1 MGLSGRP
8 PRDGGFDP
16 RLEMSPEE
24 LHLLRDLFLQ
34 ASGFLLRE
42 DLKFIAERRLAP
54 RLELLGL
61 RDFAGYA
68 RYLRFDAR
76 GADELESAIDLLV
89 PHETYFFR
97 EPTQLRC
104 FEQELMP
111 LVEKKNERSRSL
123 QLWSA
128 GCSTGEEPYTLSMLL
143 HDRPSV
149 QGWDRDILGTDLSR
163 KALTS
168 ARKAEYGPM
177 ALRATTPEQKAKF
190 FEPVTH
196 PTSSHQGALNDSGRV
211 RLLPQFREPVRFG
224 QLNLLD
230 TSAASL
236 LPRFD
241 VIFCRNVLIY
251 FDQATRRRVVELFFE
266 RLTQGGYLLLGHSEN
281 LLHLSTRF
289 ELVQLEGDLVYRRPG
304 P

>member
-1 MGLSGRP
+1 
-8 PRDGGFDP
+8 
-16 RLEMSPEE
+16 MSAEE
-24 LHLLRDLFLQ
+24 LHLLRDIFSQ

-61 RDFAGYA
+61 RDFTGYA

-97 EPTQLRC
+97 EPTQLEC
-104 FEQELMP
+104 FEKEVMP
-111 LVEKKNERSRSL
+111 LLIQKNARIRSL
-123 QLWSA
+123 HAWSA
-128 GCSTGEEPYTLSMLL
+128 GCSTGEEPYTLSMIL
-143 HDRPSV
+143 DGMAGV
-149 QGWDRDILGTDLSR
+149 AGWDLDILGTDLSR
-163 KALTS
+163 KSLTT
-168 ARKAEYGPM
+168 ARKAEFGPM
-177 ALRATTPEQKAKF
+177 ALRATTPEQKLRY
-190 FEPVTH
+190 FEPLD
-196 PTSSHQGALNDSGRV
+196 GGRV
-211 RLLPQFREPVRFG
+211 QLKQKFRDPVRFG

-230 TSAASL
+230 TSAAAL

-266 RLTQGGYLLLGHSEN
+266 RLTDGGYLLLGHSEN

-289 ELVQLEGDLVYRRPG
+289 ELVQLKGDLVYRRPA

>member
-1 MGLSGRP
+1 MGPTDS
-8 PRDGGFDP
+8 
-16 RLEMSPEE
+16 RLEMSAEE
-24 LHLLRDLFLQ
+24 LHLLRDLFQQ

-42 DLKFIAERRLAP
+42 DLKFIAERRLAS

-61 RDFAGYA
+61 RDFTAYA

-76 GADELESAIDLLV
+76 GPDELESAIDLLV

-104 FEQELMP
+104 FEEELMP
-111 LVEKKNERSRSL
+111 LVEKKNERTRSL
-123 QLWSA
+123 QIWSA
-128 GCSTGEEPYTLSMLL
+128 GCCTGEEPYTLSMLL
-143 HDRPSV
+143 LDRPTV
-149 QGWDRDILGTDLSR
+149 KGWDLDILGTDLSR

-177 ALRATTPEQKAKF
+177 ALRATTPEQKEKF
-190 FEPVTH
+190 FQPME
-196 PTSSHQGALNDSGRV
+196 GGRV
-211 RLLPQFREPVRFG
+211 TLSPRFREPVRFG
-224 QLNLLD
+224 RLNLLD

-251 FDQATRRRVVELFFE
+251 FDQATRRRVIELFFE
-266 RLTQGGYLLLGHSEN
+266 RLNRGGYLLLGHSEN
-281 LLHLSTRF
+281 LLQLSTRF

>member
-1 MGLSGRP
+1 MGPTDS
-8 PRDGGFDP
+8 
-16 RLEMSPEE
+16 RLEMSAEE
-24 LHLLRDLFLQ
+24 LHLLRDLFQQ

-42 DLKFIAERRLAP
+42 DLKFIAERRLAS

-61 RDFAGYA
+61 RDFTAYA

-76 GADELESAIDLLV
+76 GPDELESAIDLLV

-104 FEQELMP
+104 FEEELMP
-111 LVEKKNERSRSL
+111 LVEKKNERTRSL
-123 QLWSA
+123 QIWSA
-128 GCSTGEEPYTLSMLL
+128 GCCTGEEPYTLSMLL
-143 HDRPSV
+143 LDRPTV
-149 QGWDRDILGTDLSR
+149 KGWDLDILGTDLSR

-177 ALRATTPEQKAKF
+177 ALRATTAEQKEKF
-190 FEPVTH
+190 FQPME
-196 PTSSHQGALNDSGRV
+196 GGRV
-211 RLLPQFREPVRFG
+211 TLSPRFREPVRFG
-224 QLNLLD
+224 RLNLLD

-251 FDQATRRRVVELFFE
+251 FDQATRRRVIELFFE
-266 RLTQGGYLLLGHSEN
+266 RLNRGGYLLLGHSEN
-281 LLHLSTRF
+281 LLQLSTRF

>member
-1 MGLSGRP
+1 MPAGEQ
-8 PRDGGFDP
+8 
-16 RLEMSPEE
+16 RLEMSAEE
-24 LHLLRDLFLQ
+24 LHLLRDLFVN
-34 ASGFLLRE
+34 ACGFVLRE

-61 RDFAGYA
+61 RDFAAYA

-97 EPTQLRC
+97 EPNQLRS
-104 FEQELMP
+104 FEHELLP
-111 LVEKKNERSRSL
+111 RLAQKNARLRSL
-123 QLWSA
+123 HLWSA
-128 GCSTGEEPYTLSMLL
+128 GCATGEEPYTLSMLL
-143 HDRPSV
+143 DQAPAFE
-149 QGWDRDILGTDLSR
+149 GWDLDILGTDLSR
-163 KALTS
+163 KALTT

-177 ALRATTPEQKAKF
+177 ALRATAPDQRARF
-190 FEPVTH
+190 FD
-196 PTSSHQGALNDSGRV
+196 ALDGGRV
-211 RLLPQFREPVRFG
+211 AVRSKFRAPVRFG

-230 TSAASL
+230 TSAAAL

-251 FDQATRRRVVELFFE
+251 FDQPTRRRVIELFFE
-266 RLTQGGYLLLGHSEN
+266 RLTDGGFLLLGHSEN

-289 ELVQLEGDLVYRRPG
+289 ELVQLEGDLVYRRP
-304 P
+304 PS

>member
-1 MGLSGRP
+1 MALGDS
-8 PRDGGFDP
+8 
-16 RLEMSPEE
+16 RLEMSAEE
-24 LHLLRDLFLQ
+24 LHLLRDLFSN
-34 ASGFLLRE
+34 ACGFVLRE

-111 LVEKKNERSRSL
+111 LLAKKNARIRAL

-143 HDRPSV
+143 DGAPAFE
-149 QGWDRDILGTDLSR
+149 GWDIDVLGTDLSR
-163 KALTS
+163 KSLTS

-177 ALRATTPEQKAKF
+177 ALRATTPEQKDRF
-190 FEPVTH
+190 FEPLE
-196 PTSSHQGALNDSGRV
+196 GGRV
-211 RLLPQFREPVRFG
+211 RLKQKFRDPVRFG

-230 TSAASL
+230 VSAASL

-266 RLTQGGYLLLGHSEN
+266 RLNSGGYLLLGHSEN
-281 LLHLSTRF
+281 LLQLSTRF

>member
-1 MGLSGRP
+1 VGPG
-8 PRDGGFDP
+8 DA
-16 RLEMSPEE
+16 RLEMTREE
-24 LHLLRDLFLQ
+24 LHLLRDLFSA

-61 RDFAGYA
+61 RDFTGYA

-76 GADELESAIDLLV
+76 GPDELESAIDLLV

-97 EPTQLRC
+97 EPTQLEC
-104 FEQELMP
+104 FERELVP
-111 LVEKKNERSRSL
+111 RLAKKNERLRSL
-123 QLWSA
+123 HVWSA
-128 GCSTGEEPYTLSMLL
+128 GCSTGEEPYTLSMILERQAAL
-143 HDRPSV
+143 
-149 QGWDRDILGTDLSR
+149 QGWDLDVLGTDLSR
-163 KALTS
+163 KALTA
-168 ARKAEYGPM
+168 ARKAEYGSM
-177 ALRATTPEQKAKF
+177 ALRATTAEQKARY
-190 FEPVTH
+190 FEPLD
-196 PTSSHQGALNDSGRV
+196 GGRV
-211 RLLPQFREPVRFG
+211 RLRQKFRDPVRFG

-230 TSAASL
+230 TSAAAL

-266 RLTQGGYLLLGHSEN
+266 RLTDGGFLLLGHSEN
-281 LLHLSTRF
+281 LLQLSTRF
-289 ELVQLEGDLVYRRPG
+289 ELVQLEGDLVYRRPS

>member
-1 MGLSGRP
+1 MGP
-8 PRDGGFDP
+8 DA

-24 LHLLRDLFLQ
+24 LHLLRDLFSQ

-61 RDFAGYA
+61 RDFAAYA

-76 GADELESAIDLLV
+76 GPDELESAIDLLV

-111 LVEKKNERSRSL
+111 LVEKKNERGRAL

-143 HDRPSV
+143 HDRPSIE
-149 QGWDRDILGTDLSR
+149 GWDIDILGTDLSR
-163 KALTS
+163 KALTT

-177 ALRATTPEQKAKF
+177 ALRATTPDQKTKF
-190 FEPVTH
+190 FENLE
-196 PTSSHQGALNDSGRV
+196 GGRV
-211 RLLPQFREPVRFG
+211 KLAQRYCEAVRFG

-266 RLTQGGYLLLGHSEN
+266 RLNQGGYLLLGHSEN

>member
-1 MGLSGRP
+1 MAL
-8 PRDGGFDP
+8 RDS
-16 RLEMSPEE
+16 RLEMSAEE
-24 LHLLRDLFLQ
+24 LHLLRDLFSQ
-34 ASGFLLRE
+34 TSGFLLRE

-61 RDFAGYA
+61 RDFAAYA

-104 FEQELMP
+104 FEDELMP
-111 LVEKKNERSRSL
+111 LVEKKNERTRGL
-123 QLWSA
+123 QVWSA

-143 HDRPSV
+143 HDRPTV
-149 QGWDRDILGTDLSR
+149 KGWDLDILGTDLSR
-163 KALTS
+163 KALTA

-177 ALRATTPEQKAKF
+177 ALRATTAERRSRF
-190 FEPVTH
+190 FENLE
-196 PTSSHQGALNDSGRV
+196 GGRV
-211 RLLPQFREPVRFG
+211 RPLPEYREPVRFG

-241 VIFCRNVLIY
+241 LIFCRNVLIY
-251 FDQATRRRVVELFFE
+251 FDPDTRRRVIELFFE
-266 RLTQGGYLLLGHSEN
+266 RLNLGGYLLLGHSEN
-281 LLHLSTRF
+281 LLQLSTRF

-304 P
+304 S

>member
-1 MGLSGRP
+1 
-8 PRDGGFDP
+8 
-16 RLEMSPEE
+16 MSAEE
-24 LHLLRDLFLQ
+24 LHLLRDLFSQ
-34 ASGFLLRE
+34 ACGFMLRE

-61 RDFAGYA
+61 RDFTGYA

-76 GADELESAIDLLV
+76 GADELETAIDLLV

-97 EPTQLRC
+97 EPTQLEC
-104 FEQELMP
+104 FEHELMP
-111 LVEKKNERSRSL
+111 RLLVKNARQRGL
-123 QLWSA
+123 HLWSA

-143 HDRPSV
+143 AGIPGFA
-149 QGWDRDILGTDLSR
+149 GWDLDILGTDLSR
-163 KALTS
+163 KALTT
-168 ARKAEYGPM
+168 ARKAEYGTM
-177 ALRATTPEQKAKF
+177 ALRATTPEQKARF
-190 FEPVTH
+190 FEPLE
-196 PTSSHQGALNDSGRV
+196 GGRV
-211 RLLPQFREPVRFG
+211 RLLPKYREPVRFG

-230 TSAASL
+230 ASAAAL

-266 RLTQGGYLLLGHSEN
+266 RLTAGGFLLLGHSEN

>member
-1 MGLSGRP
+1 MG
-8 PRDGGFDP
+8 FNDP
-16 RLEMSPEE
+16 RLEMSAEE
-24 LHLLRDLFLQ
+24 LHLLRDIFSQ

-61 RDFAGYA
+61 RDFTGYA

-76 GADELESAIDLLV
+76 GPEELESAIDLLV

-104 FEQELMP
+104 FEEELMP
-111 LVEKKNERSRSL
+111 LVEKKNERTRSL

-149 QGWDRDILGTDLSR
+149 QGWDLDILGTDLSR

-177 ALRATTPEQKAKF
+177 ALRATTPEQKTKF
-190 FEPVTH
+190 FENLE
-196 PTSSHQGALNDSGRV
+196 GGRV
-211 RLLPQFREPVRFG
+211 RLLQKFRDPVRFG

-230 TSAASL
+230 ITAASL

-251 FDQATRRRVVELFFE
+251 FDPATRRRVVELFFE
-266 RLTQGGYLLLGHSEN
+266 RLNHGGYLLLGHSEN
-281 LLHLSTRF
+281 LLQLSTRF
-289 ELVQLEGDLVYRRPG
+289 ELVQLEGDLVYRRPE
-304 P
+304 

>member
-1 MGLSGRP
+1 MAPG
-8 PRDGGFDP
+8 DP
-16 RLEMSPEE
+16 RLEMSAEE
-24 LHLLRDLFLQ
+24 LHLLRDLFSQ

-61 RDFAGYA
+61 RDFAAYA

-76 GADELESAIDLLV
+76 GADELETAIDLLV

-97 EPTQLRC
+97 EPGQLRC
-104 FEQELMP
+104 FEHELLP
-111 LVEKKNERSRSL
+111 LLEKHLARRRAL
-123 QLWSA
+123 QVWSA
-128 GCSTGEEPYTLSMLL
+128 GCATGEEPYTLSMLL
-143 HDRPSV
+143 HDRPSLA
-149 QGWDRDILGTDLSR
+149 GWELDVLGTDLSR
-163 KALTS
+163 KALTT

-177 ALRATTPEQKAKF
+177 ALRATTPEQKAQF
-190 FEPVTH
+190 FEPLD
-196 PTSSHQGALNDSGRV
+196 AGRV
-211 RLLPQFREPVRFG
+211 RVLDTYREPVRFG

-230 TSAASL
+230 TTAASL

-251 FDQATRRRVVELFFE
+251 FDQATRRRVVELFYE
-266 RLTQGGYLLLGHSEN
+266 RLAQGGYLLLGHSEN
-281 LLHLSTRF
+281 LLQLSTRF
-289 ELVQLEGDLVYRRPG
+289 ELVQLEGDLVYRRAG